1 MNGGENVRVQKDM
14 KELPGGEPEAKAARQ
29 DPVAAVV
36 MALEEDI
43 VLGRLHPRERL
54 IEEELSERFS
64 VSRHSLRLALAEL
77 DKMGLIERFPN
88 RGAMIRAFSASD
100 VEQLYAVRELLE
112 STAAAQIVFP
122 VEQTHISDLKAI
134 QAQHDAAVDADD
146 LVGVFRH
153 NHEFHRKLF
162 GLCRN
167 HYLASA
173 IETYSQRAHGI
184 RFLVLADKAE
194 RDKARN
200 EHHQMIAALERGDGD
215 KLVAL
220 CRQHLPASKMAY
232 LRAFGKIVG

>member
-1 MNGGENVRVQKDM
+1 MKTQTDM
-14 KELPGGEPEAKAARQ
+14 QELPAGRREAKISRP
-29 DPVAAVV
+29 DPVATVV

-54 IEEELSERFS
+54 IEEELAERFS

-100 VEQLYAVRELLE
+100 VEQLYALRELLE
-112 STAAAQIVFP
+112 STAASQILFP
-122 VEQTHISDLKAI
+122 LAQTHIDELKAI
-134 QAQHDAAVDADD
+134 QAHHDVAVDTDN
-146 LVGVFRH
+146 LVGVFRY
-153 NHEFHRKLF
+153 NHQFHRKLF
-162 GLCRN
+162 ELCRN
-167 HYLASA
+167 HYLAGA

-194 RDKARN
+194 RDKSRN
-200 EHHQMIAALERGDGD
+200 EHHQMIAALEREDGD
-215 KLVAL
+215 ALVAL

-232 LRAFGKIVG
+232 LRAFGKIVS

>member
-1 MNGGENVRVQKDM
+1 MRVQKDM
-14 KELPGGEPEAKAARQ
+14 KELPSGESEAKAVRQ

-54 IEEELSERFS
+54 IEEELAERFS

-122 VEQTHISDLKAI
+122 VEETHINELKAI
-134 QAQHDAAVDADD
+134 QAHHDAAVDTDD

-194 RDKARN
+194 RDKARK

-215 KLVAL
+215 ALVAL